1 MYETILK
8 NFFLENK
15 IIIISFVI
23 IASLI
28 LPLESIG
35 FTSFFTLIVNEV
47 GKKKFSLMTIL
58 NYLIIV
64 AGIYLLGRLLAAGE
78 LFLENI
84 IDANIMKFIRN
95 DMFKEIIKKQKK
107 RYSEIQIGKLVSCFT
122 ILPHQYQDLIYR
134 FLKETLPKLCAIFIL
149 SIYFFYV
156 DYRIGFSILSFF
168 VYYIL
173 VLYWKIPDCQK
184 LLIDKYSHQHHLNE
198 QLSDR
203 MTNIFSVLVNGQGNN
218 EYRINDTSQ
227 EIQRQKAIKANNQVW
242 RLDTMLSMSQVLF
255 FILIMSL
262 YFYLI
267 SYSSSTQKLT
277 LATSIFIF
285 IYIISYLDSSKWYIV
300 NFFNII
306 GIIKSFEKE
315 LIVDDHIVSS
325 GSQKKGINKGQIIF
339 DDVHF
344 SYKKK
349 VVLKN
354 LNLEL
359 SPGKINTIIGK
370 SGSGKSTLVKL
381 LLGIIPVNKGVIKF
395 DNIGISEFEHEY
407 LHSKIAMVSQD
418 VKLFS
423 GSLYDNIS
431 YGNQKI
437 SHQLIDSTVLKLNL
451 QSTVFR
457 SLPDGLKSNVGVQG
471 SNLSGGQ
478 RQITLI
484 LRAYL
489 QNKPIFILDEPT
501 TALDPKTK
509 KIILRLIK
517 DISKDKTTIIVTHD
531 ADTKEI
537 SDKIFELKNN
547 N

>member
-15 IIIISFVI
+15 VIIISFVI

-35 FTSFFTLIVNEV
+35 FTNFFTLIVNEV

-58 NYLIIV
+58 NYLIII

-78 LFLENI
+78 LYLENL
-84 IDANIMKFIRN
+84 IDSNIMKFIRN

-107 RYSEIQIGKLVSCFT
+107 RYSEIEIGKLVSCFT

-134 FLKETLPKLCAIFIL
+134 FLKETLPKLCAIIIL

-156 DYRIGFSILSFF
+156 DYRIGLSIVGFF
-168 VYYIL
+168 IYYIL

-184 LLIDKYSHQHHLNE
+184 LLIDKYKHQHQLNE

-203 MTNIFSVLVNGQGNN
+203 MTNIFSILVNGQGNN
-218 EYRINDTSQ
+218 EYKFNDVSQ
-227 EIQRQKAIKANNQVW
+227 EIQRKKAIKGNYQVW
-242 RLDTMLSMSQVLF
+242 KLDTMLSMSQVLF
-255 FILIMSL
+255 FIFIMGL
-262 YFYLI
+262 YFYLV
-267 SYSSSTQKLT
+267 SQGTSTQRLT

-285 IYIISYLDSSKWYIV
+285 IYIIAYLDYSKWYIV

-315 LIVDDHIVSS
+315 LIVDDHIVTS
-325 GSQKKGINKGQIIF
+325 GIQQEGINQGQIVF
-339 DDVHF
+339 NDVHF
-344 SYKKK
+344 SYKDKI
-349 VVLKN
+349 VLKN

-359 SPGKINTIIGK
+359 IPGKINTIIGK

-381 LLGIIPVNKGVIKF
+381 LLGILPANKGTIRI
-395 DNIGISEFEHEY
+395 DNISIQDFDHEY

-431 YGNQKI
+431 YGNENI
-437 SHQLIDSTVLKLNL
+437 SQQLMDSTVSKLNL
-451 QSTVFR
+451 QSTVFKN
-457 SLPDGLKSNVGVQG
+457 LPNGLNSNVGVQG

-489 QNKPIFILDEPT
+489 QHKPIFILDEPT

-509 KIILRLIK
+509 R
-517 DISKDKTTIIVTHD
+517 S
-531 ADTKEI
+531 
-537 SDKIFELKNN
+537 F
-547 N
+547 

>member
-15 IIIISFVI
+15 VIIISFVI

-28 LPLESIG
+28 LPIESIG
-35 FTSFFTLIVNEV
+35 FTNFFTLIVNEV
-47 GKKKFSLMTIL
+47 GKKKISLMTIL
-58 NYLIIV
+58 NYLIII

-78 LFLENI
+78 LYLENL
-84 IDANIMKFIRN
+84 IDSNIMKFIRN

-107 RYSEIQIGKLVSCFT
+107 RYSEIEIGKLVSCFT

-156 DYRIGFSILSFF
+156 DYRIGLSIVGFF
-168 VYYIL
+168 IYYIL

-184 LLIDKYSHQHHLNE
+184 LLIDKYKHQHQLNE

-203 MTNIFSVLVNGQGNN
+203 MTNIFSILVNGQGNN
-218 EYRINDTSQ
+218 EYKFNDVSQ
-227 EIQRQKAIKANNQVW
+227 EIQRKKAIKGNYQVW
-242 RLDTMLSMSQVLF
+242 KLDTMLSMSQVLF
-255 FILIMSL
+255 FIFIMGL

-267 SYSSSTQKLT
+267 SQGTSTQRLT

-285 IYIISYLDSSKWYIV
+285 IYIIAYLDYSKWYIV

-315 LIVDDHIVSS
+315 LIVDDHIVTS
-325 GSQKKGINKGQIIF
+325 GIQQEGINQGQIVF
-339 DDVHF
+339 NDVHF
-344 SYKKK
+344 SYKDKI
-349 VVLKN
+349 VLKN

-359 SPGKINTIIGK
+359 IPGKINTIIGK

-381 LLGIIPVNKGVIKF
+381 LLGILPANKGTIKI
-395 DNIGISEFEHEY
+395 DNISIQDFDHEY

-431 YGNQKI
+431 YGNEKI
-437 SHQLIDSTVLKLNL
+437 SHQVMDSTVTKLNL
-451 QSTVFR
+451 QSTVFKN
-457 SLPDGLKSNVGVQG
+457 LPNGLNSNVGVQG

-489 QNKPIFILDEPT
+489 QQKPIFILDEPT

-509 KIILRLIK
+509 KVILKLIK

-531 ADTKEI
+531 LETKNI
-537 SDKIFELKNN
+537 SDNIFELKNQ
-547 N
+547 

>member
-15 IIIISFVI
+15 VIIISFVI

-35 FTSFFTLIVNEV
+35 FTNFFTLIVNEV

-58 NYLIIV
+58 NYLIII

-78 LFLENI
+78 LYLENL
-84 IDANIMKFIRN
+84 IDSNIMKFIRN

-107 RYSEIQIGKLVSCFT
+107 RYSEIEIGKLVSCFT

-134 FLKETLPKLCAIFIL
+134 FLKETLPKLCAIIIL

-156 DYRIGFSILSFF
+156 DYRIGLSIVGFF
-168 VYYIL
+168 IYYIL

-184 LLIDKYSHQHHLNE
+184 LLIDKYKHQHQLNE

-203 MTNIFSVLVNGQGNN
+203 MTNIFSILVNGQGNN
-218 EYRINDTSQ
+218 EYKFNDVSQ
-227 EIQRQKAIKANNQVW
+227 EIQRKKAIKGNYQVW
-242 RLDTMLSMSQVLF
+242 KLDTMLSMSQVLF
-255 FILIMSL
+255 FIFIMGL
-262 YFYLI
+262 YFYLV
-267 SYSSSTQKLT
+267 SQGTSTQRLT

-285 IYIISYLDSSKWYIV
+285 IYIIAYLDYSKWYIV

-315 LIVDDHIVSS
+315 LIVDDHIVTS
-325 GSQKKGINKGQIIF
+325 GIQQEGINQGQIVF
-339 DDVHF
+339 NDVHF
-344 SYKKK
+344 SYKDKI
-349 VVLKN
+349 VLKN

-359 SPGKINTIIGK
+359 IPGKINTIIGK

-381 LLGIIPVNKGVIKF
+381 LLGILPANKGTIKI
-395 DNIGISEFEHEY
+395 DNISIQDFDHEY

-431 YGNQKI
+431 YGNEKI
-437 SHQLIDSTVLKLNL
+437 SHQVMDSTVSKLNL
-451 QSTVFR
+451 QSTVFKN
-457 SLPDGLKSNVGVQG
+457 LPNGLNSNVGVQG

-489 QNKPIFILDEPT
+489 QQKPIFILDEPT

-509 KIILRLIK
+509 KVILKLIK

-531 ADTKEI
+531 LETKNI
-537 SDKIFELKNN
+537 SDNIFELKNQ
-547 N
+547 

>member
-15 IIIISFVI
+15 VIIISFVI

-58 NYLIIV
+58 NYLIII

-78 LFLENI
+78 LFLENL
-84 IDANIMKFIRN
+84 IDSNIMKFIRN
-95 DMFKEIIKKQKK
+95 DMFREIIKKQKK

-134 FLKETLPKLCAIFIL
+134 FLKESLPKICAIFIL
-149 SIYFFYV
+149 GIYFFYV
-156 DYRIGFSILSFF
+156 DYRIGFSIVGFF
-168 VYYIL
+168 AYYIL
-173 VLYWKIPDCQK
+173 VLYWKIPDCQN
-184 LLIDKYSHQHHLNE
+184 LLIDKYKHQHHLNE

-203 MTNIFSVLVNGQGNN
+203 MTNIFSILVNGQGNN
-218 EYRINDTSQ
+218 EYTFNNKSQ
-227 EIQRQKAIKANNQVW
+227 EIQRQKALKANYQVW

-255 FILIMSL
+255 FIFIMGL

-267 SYSSSTQKLT
+267 SQGTSTQRLT

-285 IYIISYLDSSKWYIV
+285 IYIIAYLDYSKWYIV

-306 GIIKSFEKE
+306 GIIKSFEQE
-315 LIVDDHIVSS
+315 LMINDHIVTS
-325 GSQKKGINKGQIIF
+325 GSLKKGINKGQIIF
-339 DDVHF
+339 DNVNF
-344 SYKKK
+344 SYKNKI
-349 VVLKN
+349 VLDN

-359 SPGKINTIIGK
+359 STGKINTIIGK

-381 LLGIIPVNKGVIKF
+381 LLGILPANKGVIKF
-395 DNIGISEFEHEY
+395 DNISINDFEHEY

-423 GSLYDNIS
+423 GSIYDNIS
-431 YGNQKI
+431 YGNENI
-437 SHQLIDSTVLKLNL
+437 SHQLMDTTVSKLNL
-451 QSTVFR
+451 QSTVFKN
-457 SLPDGLKSNVGVQG
+457 LPNGLNSNVGVQG

-489 QNKPIFILDEPT
+489 QHKPIFILDEPT
-501 TALDPKTK
+501 TALDPSTK
-509 KIILRLIK
+509 KVILKLIK

-531 ADTKEI
+531 LETKNI
-537 SDKIFELKNN
+537 SDNIFELKNQ
-547 N
+547 

>member
-15 IIIISFVI
+15 VIIISFVI

-47 GKKKFSLMTIL
+47 GKKKFSLMTLL
-58 NYLIIV
+58 NYLIII
-64 AGIYLLGRLLAAGE
+64 ACIYLLGRLLAAGE
-78 LFLENI
+78 LFLENL
-84 IDANIMKFIRN
+84 IDSNIMKFIRN
-95 DMFKEIIKKQKK
+95 DMFREIIKKQKK

-156 DYRIGFSILSFF
+156 DYRIGLSIVGFF
-168 VYYIL
+168 IYYIL

-184 LLIDKYSHQHHLNE
+184 LLIDKYKHQHQLNE

-203 MTNIFSVLVNGQGNN
+203 MTNIFSILVNGQGNN
-218 EYRINDTSQ
+218 EYKFNDVSQ
-227 EIQRQKAIKANNQVW
+227 EIQRKKAIKGNYQVW
-242 RLDTMLSMSQVLF
+242 KLDTMLSMSQVLF
-255 FILIMSL
+255 FIFIMGL

-267 SYSSSTQKLT
+267 SQGTSTQRLT

-285 IYIISYLDSSKWYIV
+285 IYIIAYLDYSKWYIV

-315 LIVDDHIVSS
+315 LIVDDHIVTS
-325 GSQKKGINKGQIIF
+325 GIQQKGINQGQIVF
-339 DDVHF
+339 NDVHF
-344 SYKKK
+344 SYKDKI
-349 VVLKN
+349 VLKN

-359 SPGKINTIIGK
+359 IPGKINTIIGK

-381 LLGIIPVNKGVIKF
+381 LLGILPANKGTIKI
-395 DNIGISEFEHEY
+395 DNISIQDFDHEY
-407 LHSKIAMVSQD
+407 LHSKVAMVSQD

-431 YGNQKI
+431 YGNEKI
-437 SHQLIDSTVLKLNL
+437 SHQVMDTTVSKLNL
-451 QSTVFR
+451 QSTVFK
-457 SLPDGLKSNVGVQG
+457 SLPNGLNSNVGVQG

-489 QNKPIFILDEPT
+489 QYKPIFILDEPT

-509 KIILRLIK
+509 KVILKLIK
-517 DISKDKTTIIVTHD
+517 DISKNKTTIIVTHD
-531 ADTKEI
+531 LETKNI
-537 SDKIFELKNN
+537 SDNIFELKSQ
-547 N
+547 

>member
-1 MYETILK
+1 
-8 NFFLENK
+8 
-15 IIIISFVI
+15 
-23 IASLI
+23 
-28 LPLESIG
+28 
-35 FTSFFTLIVNEV
+35 
-47 GKKKFSLMTIL
+47 MTIL
-58 NYLIIV
+58 NYLIII

-78 LFLENI
+78 LYLENL
-84 IDANIMKFIRN
+84 IDSNIMKFIRN
-95 DMFKEIIKKQKK
+95 DMFREIIKKQKK
-107 RYSEIQIGKLVSCFT
+107 RYSEIEIGKLVSCFT

-134 FLKETLPKLCAIFIL
+134 FLKESLPKLCAIFIL

-156 DYRIGFSILSFF
+156 DYRIGLSIVGFF
-168 VYYIL
+168 IYYIL

-184 LLIDKYSHQHHLNE
+184 LLIDKYKHQHQLNE

-203 MTNIFSVLVNGQGNN
+203 MTNIFSILVNGQGNN
-218 EYRINDTSQ
+218 EYKFNDVSQ
-227 EIQRQKAIKANNQVW
+227 EIQRQKSLKADYQVW
-242 RLDTMLSMSQVLF
+242 RLDTILSMSQVLF
-255 FILIMSL
+255 FVFIMGL

-267 SYSSSTQKLT
+267 SQGTSTQRLT

-285 IYIISYLDSSKWYIV
+285 IYIIAYLDYSKWYIV

-306 GIIKSFEKE
+306 GIIKSFENE
-315 LIVDDHIVSS
+315 LIVDEHIVSS
-325 GSQKKGINKGQIIF
+325 GSQKEGINQGQIVF
-339 DDVHF
+339 NNVHF
-344 SYKKK
+344 SYKNKI
-349 VVLKN
+349 VLKN

-359 SPGKINTIIGK
+359 LPGKINTIIGK

-381 LLGIIPVNKGVIKF
+381 LLGILPANKGVIKF
-395 DNIGISEFEHEY
+395 DNISIRDFDHEY

-431 YGNQKI
+431 YGNEKI
-437 SHQLIDSTVLKLNL
+437 SHQLMDSTVSKLNL
-451 QSTVFR
+451 QSTVFKN
-457 SLPDGLKSNVGVQG
+457 LPNGLHSNVGVQG

-489 QNKPIFILDEPT
+489 QHKPIFILDEPT

-509 KIILRLIK
+509 KIILKLIK

-531 ADTKEI
+531 LETKNI
-537 SDKIFELKNN
+537 SDNIFELKNQ
-547 N
+547 

>member
-15 IIIISFVI
+15 VIIISFVI

-35 FTSFFTLIVNEV
+35 FTNFFTLIVNEV

-58 NYLIIV
+58 NYLIII

-78 LFLENI
+78 LYLENL
-84 IDANIMKFIRN
+84 IDSNIMKFIRN

-107 RYSEIQIGKLVSCFT
+107 RYSEIEIGKLVSCFT

-134 FLKETLPKLCAIFIL
+134 FLKETLPKLCAIIIL

-156 DYRIGFSILSFF
+156 DYRIGLSIVGFF
-168 VYYIL
+168 IYYIL

-184 LLIDKYSHQHHLNE
+184 LLIDKYKHQHQLNE

-203 MTNIFSVLVNGQGNN
+203 MTNIFSILVNGQGNN
-218 EYRINDTSQ
+218 EYKFNDVSQ
-227 EIQRQKAIKANNQVW
+227 EIQRKKAIKGNYQVW
-242 RLDTMLSMSQVLF
+242 KLDTMLSMSQVLF
-255 FILIMSL
+255 FIFIMGL

-267 SYSSSTQKLT
+267 SQGTSTQRLT

-285 IYIISYLDSSKWYIV
+285 IYIIAYLDYSKWYIV

-315 LIVDDHIVSS
+315 LIVDDHIVTS
-325 GSQKKGINKGQIIF
+325 GIQQEGINQGQIVF
-339 DDVHF
+339 NDVHF
-344 SYKKK
+344 SYKDKI
-349 VVLKN
+349 VLKN

-359 SPGKINTIIGK
+359 IPGKINTIIGK

-381 LLGIIPVNKGVIKF
+381 LLGILPANKGTIKI
-395 DNIGISEFEHEY
+395 DNISIQDFDHEY

-431 YGNQKI
+431 YGNEKI
-437 SHQLIDSTVLKLNL
+437 SHQVMDSTVTKLNL
-451 QSTVFR
+451 QSTVFKN
-457 SLPDGLKSNVGVQG
+457 LPNGLNSNVGVQG

-489 QNKPIFILDEPT
+489 QQKPIFILDEPT

-509 KIILRLIK
+509 KVILKLIK

-531 ADTKEI
+531 LETKNI
-537 SDKIFELKNN
+537 SDNIFELKNQ
-547 N
+547 

>member
-15 IIIISFVI
+15 VVIISFVI

-58 NYLIIV
+58 NYLTII
-64 AGIYLLGRLLAAGE
+64 ACIYLLGRLLAAGE
-78 LFLENI
+78 LYLENL
-84 IDANIMKFIRN
+84 IDSNIMKFIRN
-95 DMFKEIIKKQKK
+95 DMFREIIKKQKK
-107 RYSEIQIGKLVSCFT
+107 RYSEIEIGKLVSCFT

-156 DYRIGFSILSFF
+156 DYRIGLSIVGFF
-168 VYYIL
+168 IYYIL

-184 LLIDKYSHQHHLNE
+184 LLIDKYKHQHQLNE

-203 MTNIFSVLVNGQGNN
+203 MTNIFSILVNGQGNN
-218 EYRINDTSQ
+218 EYKFNDVSQ
-227 EIQRQKAIKANNQVW
+227 EIQRKKAIKGNYQVW
-242 RLDTMLSMSQVLF
+242 KLDTMLSMSQVLF
-255 FILIMSL
+255 FIFIMGL

-267 SYSSSTQKLT
+267 SQRTSTQRLT

-285 IYIISYLDSSKWYIV
+285 IYIIAYLDYSKWYIV

-315 LIVDDHIVSS
+315 LIVDDHIVTS
-325 GSQKKGINKGQIIF
+325 GIQQKGINQGQIVF
-339 DDVHF
+339 NDVHF
-344 SYKKK
+344 SYKDKI
-349 VVLKN
+349 VLKN

-359 SPGKINTIIGK
+359 IPGKINTIIGK

-381 LLGIIPVNKGVIKF
+381 LLGILPANKGTIKI
-395 DNIGISEFEHEY
+395 DNISIQDFDHEY

-431 YGNQKI
+431 YGNEKI
-437 SHQLIDSTVLKLNL
+437 SRQVMDTTVSKLNL
-451 QSTVFR
+451 QLTVFKN
-457 SLPDGLKSNVGVQG
+457 LPNGLNSNVGVQG

-489 QNKPIFILDEPT
+489 QQKPIFILDEPT

-509 KIILRLIK
+509 KVVLKLIK

-531 ADTKEI
+531 LETKNI
-537 SDKIFELKNN
+537 SDNIFELKNQ
-547 N
+547 

>member
-15 IIIISFVI
+15 VIIISFVI

-35 FTSFFTLIVNEV
+35 FTNFFTLIVNEV

-58 NYLIIV
+58 NYLIII

-78 LFLENI
+78 LYLENL
-84 IDANIMKFIRN
+84 IDSNIMKFIRN

-107 RYSEIQIGKLVSCFT
+107 RYSEIEIGKLVSCFT

-134 FLKETLPKLCAIFIL
+134 FLKETLPKLCAIIIL

-156 DYRIGFSILSFF
+156 DYRIGLSIVGFF
-168 VYYIL
+168 IYYIL

-184 LLIDKYSHQHHLNE
+184 LLIDKYKHQHQLNE

-203 MTNIFSVLVNGQGNN
+203 MTNIFSILVNGQGNN
-218 EYRINDTSQ
+218 EYKFNDVSQ
-227 EIQRQKAIKANNQVW
+227 EIQRKKAIKGNYQVW
-242 RLDTMLSMSQVLF
+242 KLDTMLSMSQVLF
-255 FILIMSL
+255 FIFIMGL

-267 SYSSSTQKLT
+267 SQGTSTQRLT

-285 IYIISYLDSSKWYIV
+285 IYIIAYLDYSKWYIV

-315 LIVDDHIVSS
+315 LIVDDHIVTS
-325 GSQKKGINKGQIIF
+325 GIQQEGINQGQIVF
-339 DDVHF
+339 NDVHF
-344 SYKKK
+344 SYKDKI
-349 VVLKN
+349 VLKN

-359 SPGKINTIIGK
+359 IPGKINTIIGK

-381 LLGIIPVNKGVIKF
+381 LLGILPANKGTIKI
-395 DNIGISEFEHEY
+395 DNISIQDFDHEY

-431 YGNQKI
+431 YGNEKI
-437 SHQLIDSTVLKLNL
+437 SHQVMDSTVSKLNL
-451 QSTVFR
+451 QSTVFKN
-457 SLPDGLKSNVGVQG
+457 LPNGLNSNVGVQG

-489 QNKPIFILDEPT
+489 QHKPIFILDEPT

-509 KIILRLIK
+509 KVILKLIK

-531 ADTKEI
+531 LETKNI
-537 SDKIFELKNN
+537 SDNIFELKNQ
-547 N
+547 

>member
-15 IIIISFVI
+15 VIIISFVI

-47 GKKKFSLMTIL
+47 SKKKFSLMTIL
-58 NYLIIV
+58 NYLIII
-64 AGIYLLGRLLAAGE
+64 ACIYLVGRLLAAGE
-78 LFLENI
+78 LFLENL
-84 IDANIMKFIRN
+84 IDSNIMKFIRN
-95 DMFKEIIKKQKK
+95 DMFREIIKKQKK

-156 DYRIGFSILSFF
+156 DYRIGLSIVGFF
-168 VYYIL
+168 IYYIL

-184 LLIDKYSHQHHLNE
+184 LLIDKYKHQHQLNE

-203 MTNIFSVLVNGQGNN
+203 MTNIFSILVNGQGNN
-218 EYRINDTSQ
+218 EYKFNDVSQ
-227 EIQRQKAIKANNQVW
+227 EIQRKKAIKGNYQVW
-242 RLDTMLSMSQVLF
+242 KLDTMLSMSQVLF
-255 FILIMSL
+255 FIFIMGL

-267 SYSSSTQKLT
+267 SQGSSNQRLT

-285 IYIISYLDSSKWYIV
+285 IYIIAYLDYSKWYIV

-315 LIVDDHIVSS
+315 LIVDDHIVTS
-325 GSQKKGINKGQIIF
+325 GIRQKGINQAQIVF
-339 DDVHF
+339 NNVHF
-344 SYKKK
+344 SYKDKI
-349 VVLKN
+349 VLKN

-381 LLGIIPVNKGVIKF
+381 LLGILPANKGTIKF
-395 DNIGISEFEHEY
+395 DNISIRDFDHEY

-431 YGNQKI
+431 YGNEKI
-437 SHQLIDSTVLKLNL
+437 SHQLMDTTVSKLNL
-451 QSTVFR
+451 QSTVFKN
-457 SLPDGLKSNVGVQG
+457 LPNGLNSNVGVQG

-489 QNKPIFILDEPT
+489 QHKPIFILDEPT

-509 KIILRLIK
+509 KVILKLIK

-531 ADTKEI
+531 LETKNI
-537 SDKIFELKNN
+537 SDNIFDLKSQ
-547 N
+547 

>member
-15 IIIISFVI
+15 VIIISFVI

-58 NYLIIV
+58 NYLIII
-64 AGIYLLGRLLAAGE
+64 ACIYLLGRLLAAGE
-78 LFLENI
+78 LFLENL
-84 IDANIMKFIRN
+84 IDSNIMKFIRN
-95 DMFKEIIKKQKK
+95 DMFREILKKQKK
-107 RYSEIQIGKLVSCFT
+107 RYSEIEIGKLVSCFT

-134 FLKETLPKLCAIFIL
+134 FLKETLPKLCAILIL

-156 DYRIGFSILSFF
+156 DYRIGLSIVGFF
-168 VYYIL
+168 IYYIL

-184 LLIDKYSHQHHLNE
+184 LLIDKYKHQHQLNE

-203 MTNIFSVLVNGQGNN
+203 MTNIFSILVNGQGNN
-218 EYRINDTSQ
+218 EYKFNDVSQ
-227 EIQRQKAIKANNQVW
+227 EIQRKKAIKGNYQVW
-242 RLDTMLSMSQVLF
+242 KLDTMLSMSQVLF
-255 FILIMSL
+255 FIFIMGL

-267 SYSSSTQKLT
+267 SQGTSTQRLT

-285 IYIISYLDSSKWYIV
+285 IYIIAYLDYSKWYIV

-315 LIVDDHIVSS
+315 LIVDDHIVTS
-325 GSQKKGINKGQIIF
+325 GIQQKGINQGQIVF
-339 DDVHF
+339 NDVHF
-344 SYKKK
+344 SYKDKI
-349 VVLKN
+349 VLKN

-359 SPGKINTIIGK
+359 IPGKINTIIGK

-381 LLGIIPVNKGVIKF
+381 LLGILPANKGTIKI
-395 DNIGISEFEHEY
+395 DNISIQDFEHEY

-431 YGNQKI
+431 YGNEKI
-437 SHQLIDSTVLKLNL
+437 SHQVMDSTVSKLNL
-451 QSTVFR
+451 QSTVFKN
-457 SLPDGLKSNVGVQG
+457 LPNGLNSNVGVQG

-489 QNKPIFILDEPT
+489 QHKPIFILDEPT

-509 KIILRLIK
+509 KVILKLIK

-531 ADTKEI
+531 LETKNI
-537 SDKIFELKNN
+537 SDNIFELKNQ
-547 N
+547 